1 MQSAGLGVGT
11 PRPCVGIVPIPLSYS
26 IPLNHALRGPLVQ
39 LIGIAPGGRNAPR
52 ATLSAGN
59 RSTGGKGWCTVHL
72 ASGTLLRI

>member
-1 MQSAGLGVGT
+1 MRWYSSHFAQLFHSAE
-11 PRPCVGIVPIPLSYS
+11 PRAS
-26 IPLNHALRGPLVQ
+26 RPLVQ

-59 RSTGGKGWCTVHL
+59 RSTGGRKGWCTVHL